1 MSNRH
6 WIKLWLSILDD
17 PKMGNLPDEQWRLAV
32 ELFLVAGEN
41 GDDGIL
47 SSIPDL
53 SWRLRRDPKQLEALL
68 KSLEKTTII
77 VKQNRQW
84 VVAKF
89 SSRQSAVPATARKQA
104 QRKADGTAGEGNRD
118 RYLK

>member
-41 GDDGIL
+41 GDDGQL
-47 SSIPDL
+47 LTIPDL
-53 SWRLRRDPKQLEALL
+53 SWRLRREPKKLEVLL
-68 KSLEKTTII
+68 KGLSKTGI
-77 VKQNRQW
+77 VIKHQKHW
-84 VVAKF
+84 CVAKF
-89 SSRQSAVPATARKQA
+89 ATRQSAVPATARKQA
-104 QRKADGTAGEGNRD
+104 QRKADGTAGHGARD

>member
-6 WIKLWLSILDD
+6 WIKLWLSWLDL
-17 PKMGNLPDEQWRLAV
+17 PRMGNLPDEQWRLAV
-32 ELFLVAGEN
+32 ELELVAGEN
-41 GDDGIL
+41 GEDGIL
-47 SSIPDL
+47 PSIPDL

-68 KSLEKTTII
+68 KSLEKTKTV

-84 VVAKF
+84 VVVDFAI
-89 SSRQSAVPATARKQA
+89 RQSAVPATARKQA
-104 QRKADGTAGEGNRD
+104 QRKADGTAGIGNRD

>member
-41 GDDGIL
+41 GDDGSL
-47 SSIPDL
+47 SSVPDL
-53 SWRLRRDPKQLEALL
+53 SWRLRRDPKQLEILL
-68 KSLEKTTII
+68 KSLAKTGI
-77 VKQNRQW
+77 VVKHNRQW

-89 SSRQSAVPATARKQA
+89 TTRQSAVPATARKQA
-104 QRKADGTAGEGNRD
+104 QRKADGTAGKGNRD